1 MLDPTP
7 TEQIRV
13 RSRQQALALA
23 AFALIALLFPFIYGL
38 TLPILIELE
47 AEFAVSTTTFAL
59 SLSAA
64 TLAGVIATPLA
75 GRAADS
81 VGAKPTLLVIT
92 IIAVCGGFMSGFAP
106 SFGFFLAGQILT
118 GCGLAGIPAMFVM
131 MRSAFRPDQV
141 KLATGLVVA
150 MLTAGEGLALLL
162 AGPLTMSLS
171 RALVYAIPSSML
183 VIALFA
189 LAASGSTE
197 PKQKVTAGFIPWT
210 AAVLLSLGLLGL
222 FAGFNVA
229 LEFGWGTPAPA
240 ALFAAGALFMVLWLV
255 REKRSDDPL
264 VPISLIAKR
273 GVWPPMLLAA
283 SEGATLAATSFLV
296 IQRIALPKSTGYGLD
311 ADSVTTGL
319 FLFASAVA
327 GIIAAPLAG
336 KLAGKIGTGLTA
348 TCGAALLSAGAL
360 LLLFTNSQMVIV
372 GLVVVSI
379 GSAASSSAAYA
390 AATLSA
396 PADEVGMSTAMVSIS
411 RSLGLAVGSQVAAS
425 MLTDPDLP
433 KTAFTLGLF
442 LAAAIAA
449 TGLITSAC
457 FPKDARR

>member
-1 MLDPTP
+1 MFEPTP

-13 RSRQQALALA
+13 RSRQQALALV

-38 TLPILIELE
+38 TLPILVALKT
-47 AEFAVSTTTFAL
+47 EFAVSTPTFSL
-59 SLSAA
+59 SLSAS

-81 VGAKPTLLVIT
+81 LGARPTLLVIT
-92 IIAVCGGFMSGFAP
+92 IIAVCGGVISGFAP

-141 KLATGLVVA
+141 KLATGLVIA

-183 VIALFA
+183 LVALLA
-189 LAASGSTE
+189 LSASGSTE
-197 PKQKVTAGFIPWT
+197 PKQKITANFIPWT
-210 AAVLLSLGLLGL
+210 AAALLSLGLLGL

-229 LEFGWGTPAPA
+229 LEFGWGPVPAVLFSA
-240 ALFAAGALFMVLWLV
+240 SALFLVLWFV
-255 REKRSDDPL
+255 REKRAADPL
-264 VPISLIAKR
+264 VPLSLIAKR

-283 SEGATLAATSFLV
+283 AEGATLAATSFLV
-296 IQRIALPKSTGYGLD
+296 IQRIALPKATGYGLD
-311 ADSVTTGL
+311 ADSVATGL
-319 FLFASAVA
+319 FLFTSAVA

-336 KLAGKIGTGLTA
+336 KLAGRIGTGLTA
-348 TCGAALLSAGAL
+348 TFGAALLSTGAL
-360 LLLFTNSQMVIV
+360 LLLLTSSQMVVV

-379 GSAASSSAAYA
+379 GSAASSSSAYA

-411 RSLGLAVGSQVAAS
+411 RSLGLAIGSQVAAS
-425 MLTDPDLP
+425 VLVDPDLP
-433 KTAFTLGLF
+433 QTAFTLGLL

-449 TGLITSAC
+449 TGLVTSTR